1 VSAETP
7 IRARLFRLARAAA
20 LALLAAACGGP
31 APTVAPAEALAPA
44 TTPPT
49 APVTAAPAV
58 EPTLFT
64 LPTSASP
71 GVAIRL
77 LFRSGSADDP
87 ADLPGLTAL
96 TAQWMAEGGTR
107 SLTAFELKQK
117 LYPWAASIGVEM
129 DADMTVFTAT
139 VHRDHLAEFL
149 PVLAE
154 VVTAPRWE
162 PGEFER
168 LRRDAIDDI
177 ETRLRSSDD
186 ENLGKFTL
194 EQMLY
199 PNHPYGHFAGGS
211 VAGLKAITPEAA
223 RAHAARVFGK
233 ARLTIGVAGGYP
245 ADLPEGLKSALAGLP
260 DGQGTTPLPAPTP
273 APERVRIVE
282 KDAPAV
288 AISMG
293 ATVAFDRTDPD
304 FTALMVGI
312 SAFGEHRQFHGRLMQ
327 RMRESRG
334 LNYGDYAYAEHF
346 RQEPG
351 GTFPAVNIA
360 RRQQAFTIWV
370 RPVQP
375 GDAVFALRLALH
387 EYDTLLRDGL
397 TEAEVKTAA
406 QFLEGYTQLWAKN
419 PQRRLGMALDDA
431 FYGTPERLARFRAAL
446 SGLTAAQVNGA
457 LRKHLPPLE
466 RLSIVLVAKDA
477 TGLRDALIANSP
489 SPKKYASEKPAELLA
504 VDAVVAVRPFGL
516 APEAI
521 RIVPV
526 GRLF

>member
-1 VSAETP
+1 MSART
-7 IRARLFRLARAAA
+7 RTLGRLARAAA
-20 LALLAAACGGP
+20 LTLLASACGGP
-31 APTVAPAEALAPA
+31 APAVAPVAAPATVPPAAAPA
-44 TTPPT
+44 TT
-49 APVTAAPAV
+49 APLV

-64 LPTSASP
+64 LPASESP
-71 GVAIRL
+71 AVAIRL
-77 LFRSGSADDP
+77 LFRSGFADDP
-87 ADLPGLTAL
+87 ADAPGLTAL

-117 LYPWAASIGVEM
+117 LYPWAAHIGVDVE
-129 DADMTVFTAT
+129 ADMTVFTAT
-139 VHRDHLAEFL
+139 VHRDHLAEFVPL
-149 PVLAE
+149 LAE
-154 VVTAPRWE
+154 VVGAPRWE
-162 PGEFER
+162 AAEFER
-168 LRRDAIDDI
+168 LRRDAVDDI

-194 EQMLY
+194 DQMLY

-211 VAGLKAITPEAA
+211 VAGLKSATSEAA

-245 ADLPEGLKSALAGLP
+245 ADLPERLKAALAGLP
-260 DGQGTTPLPAPTP
+260 DGQGIAPLPAPV
-273 APERVRIVE
+273 AVPERVRIVE

-304 FTALMVGI
+304 FTALMVGV

-327 RMRESRG
+327 RMREARG

-346 RQEPG
+346 AQEPG

-360 RRQQAFTIWV
+360 RRQQDFTIWV

-397 TEAEVKTAA
+397 TDAEVKTAA

-431 FYGTPERLARFRAAL
+431 FYGTPERLAKFRAAL
-446 SGLTAAQVNGA
+446 SGLTAAQVNAA
-457 LRKHLPPLE
+457 LRKHLPPVE

-477 TGLRDALIANSP
+477 SGLRDALIAGRP
-489 SPKKYASEKPAELLA
+489 SPKTYASEKPADLLA

-516 APEAI
+516 APEAV

-526 GRLF
+526 DQLF